1 MAAVRSAADRLAA
14 LVDALAG
21 EPDVTPPDTSGPR
34 RFGSRALQV
43 DGAAFAMVVRGALVL
58 KLPADRVAGL
68 LADGRGGPFGGRGR
82 PYREWVA
89 LADGEPD
96 TDLSLARE
104 ALAFARTRRDAVS

>member
-1 MAAVRSAADRLAA
+1 MAAVYSADRLAA

-21 EPDVTPPDTSGPR
+21 EPDVTPPETSGPR
-34 RFGSRALQV
+34 RFGSRALEV

-58 KLPADRVAGL
+58 TLPADRVAAL
-68 LADGRGGPFGGRGR
+68 LADGRGGPFGSRGR

-96 TDLSLARE
+96 TDLPLARE
-104 ALAFARTRRDAVS
+104 ALAFARNRRDAAT

>member
-1 MAAVRSAADRLAA
+1 VDAADRLTA

-21 EPDVTPPDTSGPR
+21 EPDVTLPDTTAPR
-34 RFGSRALQV
+34 RFGSQALKV

-58 KLPADRVAGL
+58 KLPGDRVAEL

-89 LADGEPD
+89 LADGEPA
-96 TDLSLARE
+96 TDLPLARE
-104 ALAFARTRRDAVS
+104 ALAFARSRRAAPS